1 MPARFAVALARR
13 AGRERVVGD
22 KINTMKIRK
31 AIIPVAGM
39 ATNNRTNITLIGMP
53 GSGKSYIGKKLA
65 NRIGYTLIE
74 LDSLLEQEYNLPLQ
88 QILDKLGDETFLEK
102 QANDAILYTKS
113 RDGLIVSPGGSIV
126 YTDYAMEH
134 LNDVSKIIYL
144 KTSLKTIKRR
154 ITETPRGIV
163 GLKDN
168 TLEYLYK
175 ERTLLYE
182 KWALIIIDAEQDSEK
197 VIHSILKTTDN
208 RL

>member
-1 MPARFAVALARR
+1 
-13 AGRERVVGD
+13 
-22 KINTMKIRK
+22 
-31 AIIPVAGM
+31 
-39 ATNNRTNITLIGMP
+39 MP